1 LALVSLDMSLLATPV
16 RSSASGS
23 VRAPAAYTS
32 KKLALPPQL
41 DGVLASRLTDV
52 RARKTLVDEKAFE
65 VTRAGEDRDLKT
77 AFTLYRALDAL
88 KTLSEAAASKATSA
102 AERTKLNDR
111 FRAGLAELQAYL
123 AKASTDKLTLQF
135 GAKASKVDATL
146 PPKEAGIYTGLP
158 VVSGTTGVALADV
171 ASTDGFD
178 ISLTK
183 GLRQDTIRINFL
195 EISGPITLRAV
206 VDLANSKISS
216 IAETDSNGAPLLDA
230 NGNPVKRYASQF
242 SLVRTN
248 DLKTTPATFGLSITP
263 APTEKLAL
271 QDVSAGPSAYLIH
284 GVTADKGPT
293 TASFRRVD
301 NITGTTSAS
310 AATAIA
316 AKETAATALAK
327 TVYEATKTKTSRA
340 PAETAAATSVA
351 ASAVDSQGFVYVV
364 GTTRGA
370 MHGQADTAA
379 DDIFLTKYDSNG
391 VAVFARKLGAA
402 GAAQGAAITIDSNDN
417 VIIAGSFSGKMSG
430 DLHTGQDT
438 LVMKFDSAGREKF
451 SVQLD
456 SVAADQATS
465 IVVDAADNIYVA
477 GTVSGSLTGQTSAGG
492 QDIFVAKLDAA
503 TGAVA
508 ARTQLGTTG
517 RDSVAALSIAPDGT
531 LLLAGTENDQ
541 AVLRQFAGADLTQ
554 ASTQISFGALSGGAV
569 TSLAV
574 DRVTG
579 DIAVGGYTRA
589 SLTGDALAG
598 DADSFVAR
606 LSATYALNG
615 ISQFGTAA
623 ADRITGLQSI
633 GGKIYASGT
642 TAGDLVHARSGPTDA
657 FLARLDA
664 ATGDVEHMAQFG
676 VPLRAASQALIAIS
690 ETGPGTLAKL
700 GLRQGDVRPQ
710 LATTLVDRTTL
721 RKDDQFIISVNGRAQ
736 TVTIRADDDAR
747 SLVKRLKAIV
757 GRFGDVT
764 LTENTSGT
772 KIALRATGDARLDL
786 QAGPAGK
793 DALAKL
799 GLPPGQLRSANVLF
813 DTGKD
818 PVEVA
823 RTPGGSFGLDLSDAL
838 ALTDEKTSGV
848 VKAKIETALETM
860 KRAYRSL
867 YYDPAR
873 EELAR
878 RRTSAGA
885 VPAYLSAQLGNYQ
898 DALNRLAGGGSG
910 VTT

>member
-1 LALVSLDMSLLATPV
+1 VA
-16 RSSASGS
+16 R
-23 VRAPAAYTS
+23 
-32 KKLALPPQL
+32 L
-41 DGVLASRLTDV
+41 DG
-52 RARKTLVDEKAFE
+52 
-65 VTRAGEDRDLKT
+65 
-77 AFTLYRALDAL
+77 
-88 KTLSEAAASKATSA
+88 
-102 AERTKLNDR
+102 
-111 FRAGLAELQAYL
+111 
-123 AKASTDKLTLQF
+123 
-135 GAKASKVDATL
+135 
-146 PPKEAGIYTGLP
+146 
-158 VVSGTTGVALADV
+158 
-171 ASTDGFD
+171 
-178 ISLTK
+178 
-183 GLRQDTIRINFL
+183 
-195 EISGPITLRAV
+195 
-206 VDLANSKISS
+206 
-216 IAETDSNGAPLLDA
+216 
-230 NGNPVKRYASQF
+230 
-242 SLVRTN
+242 
-248 DLKTTPATFGLSITP
+248 
-263 APTEKLAL
+263 
-271 QDVSAGPSAYLIH
+271 
-284 GVTADKGPT
+284 
-293 TASFRRVD
+293 
-301 NITGTTSAS
+301 
-310 AATAIA
+310 
-316 AKETAATALAK
+316 
-327 TVYEATKTKTSRA
+327 
-340 PAETAAATSVA
+340 
-351 ASAVDSQGFVYVV
+351 
-364 GTTRGA
+364 
-370 MHGQADTAA
+370 
-379 DDIFLTKYDSNG
+379 
-391 VAVFARKLGAA
+391 
-402 GAAQGAAITIDSNDN
+402 
-417 VIIAGSFSGKMSG
+417 
-430 DLHTGQDT
+430 
-438 LVMKFDSAGREKF
+438 
-451 SVQLD
+451 
-456 SVAADQATS
+456 
-465 IVVDAADNIYVA
+465 
-477 GTVSGSLTGQTSAGG
+477 
-492 QDIFVAKLDAA
+492 A

-531 LLLAGTENDQ
+531 LLLAATENDQ
-541 AVLRQFAGADLTQ
+541 AVLRQFSGADISQ
-554 ASTQISFGALSGGAV
+554 DSTQLNFGTLSGGAV

-574 DRVTG
+574 DRFTG

-598 DADSFVAR
+598 DTDSFVAR
-606 LSATYALNG
+606 LSETYALNG

-642 TAGDLVHARSGPTDA
+642 TAGDLVRARSGPTDA

-664 ATGDVEHMAQFG
+664 ATGDVENIAQFG
-676 VPLRAASQALIAIS
+676 VPLRAASQALIAIA
-690 ETGPGTLAKL
+690 ETGPGALAKL

-721 RKDDQFIISVNGRAQ
+721 RKDDQFTLAVNGRAQ

-878 RRTSAGA
+878 RRTASGA

-898 DALNRLAGGGSG
+898 DALNRLAGGSSG